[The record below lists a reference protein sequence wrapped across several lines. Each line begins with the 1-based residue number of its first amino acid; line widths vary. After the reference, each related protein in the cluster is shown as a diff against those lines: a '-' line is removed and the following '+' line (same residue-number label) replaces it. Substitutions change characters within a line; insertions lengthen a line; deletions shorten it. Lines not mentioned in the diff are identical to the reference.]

1 MFGSVIED
9 VATQFSTVCNMVCDM
24 GAKSC
29 ESVVPNSSSRS
40 YDYANH
46 LTIDGLTLGDNM
58 INDYKTMLSQ
68 ISHVCLTLRML
79 SYCQSKLGDAGNLK
93 FSDIVKHRREYKT
106 ADTY

>member
-58 INDYKTMLSQ
+58 INDYKTIFSQ
-68 ISHVCLTLRML
+68 ISHVYLTLRTL
-79 SYCQSKLGDAGNLK
+79 SYCQSKLGDAGNSK
-93 FSDIVKHRREYKT
+93 FSEIVKHRREYTT